1 MEALFNAYD
10 PNQITLVC
18 AGRRGWLSDSIY
30 EKGKAQG
37 VIFLDYVDDA
47 DLAALYSMATAYV
60 APSLYEGF
68 GFPVLEAM
76 ACGTPVICSDGGSL
90 PEVGGDAAIVIPARD
105 TQKFAEAIR
114 RVIDDEQL

>member
-1 MEALFNAYD
+1 M
-10 PNQITLVC
+10 
-18 AGRRGWLSDSIY
+18 
-30 EKGKAQG
+30 
-37 VIFLDYVDDA
+37 IFLDYVDED

-90 PEVGGDAAIVIPARD
+90 PEVAGDAAIVIAARD

-114 RVIDDEQL
+114 HVMDDETMRREMIIKGYRNVNRFAWWKAAEQVLEIIEAVSDEP